1 MVDGDYSSLEPTLK
15 LLADPAVLVQA
26 WKKAHTYIRSHN
38 WFADSLELDLSTI
51 RLHDLIAEWSEL
63 LTPSNIKQY
72 RPDPM
77 RVVPAPKTCE
87 WKLEDGWRPQEADK
101 FRLRPLAHLSI
112 RDQTVAMAALICM
125 ANHIETKQGDPTHS
139 LTMENRLKCVSYGN
153 RLVCSY
159 VDGKANFRWGNAKLY
174 RQYFEDY
181 QSFVRR
187 PEFIRQEA
195 FSGSDQWAIVQA
207 DLSRFYDRI
216 SREALVSRLETLFAE
231 TANVLKPPQ
240 QRFFNTLRQLFDWHW
255 HEEDSDLASHLCGT
269 NPDGGLP
276 QGLAASGFF
285 ANAYLLDFDAAIAG
299 MFDKKIEGRSWKIID
314 YCRYVDDMRFVVK
327 FTGRRAKGF
336 RDQIVEMINDCLE
349 QHAPELDLNPD
360 KTSVTFGGSHE
371 SSLPVADAM
380 QSVTRSVSGPL
391 DTDTAIHALEVL
403 DGLLA
408 VSKAKTTKLEPT
420 ETGADK
426 EIRRAFAVD
435 PDVRI
440 DSLERFVAHRWRKVF
455 RELRLM
461 ADDGDGSE
469 SDLRFGRMMLDRRA
483 KTFAAEL
490 LRKWMFDPSNV
501 RLLRVSLDL
510 VPDEEHLDLVLKL
523 LLAALEDSD
532 CPKDIRTC
540 VQYVAA
546 EVLRAGATETG
557 FVRDNDTLPMNV
569 DLFAYRARLQDFANK
584 LLDDKAHHPWYLT
597 QQALLFLA
605 VIDQPPPPED
615 VSSSNEELKYEE
627 LHRVLRGQWPTA
639 FNESENVG
647 LALVAYRIV
656 GATENV
662 VKAVS
667 SWINDSEMT
676 DVLEQLHYLAE
687 EDELFWQAIKNLP
700 RRKQQ
705 FWKKLI
711 RSFGWSDPSS
721 ESVWKPIED
730 DETCY
735 TLSQLILSPD
745 NPFQDEIAALRLI
758 EALSQKWSQRKTR
771 RDSGEGVLTP
781 SRIRITCKSWN
792 SLRDPSISV
801 DLNLTI
807 ALPEEW
813 QDPRFDSPTWCKKKD
828 RWKRDVGQILRA
840 AVIGKTDFT
849 QPFCTPHVVQGCSRY
864 RGVSSGWFKRKHGL
878 FSDRQGLGHRML
890 PVSPWLAELVGRL
903 LDWPGTNYRSE
914 LVELPLDFTAG
925 ELREC
930 VRRHITVLNESFCRL
945 SGMPLYTFPVSN
957 PDELSET
964 TKLRVAFVQTALPRQ
979 GEFKDDLTQSSHATR
994 SRHRRHLTSMLR
1006 LLLRKLDV
1014 RASYKGKRESIDL
1027 VLFPELSVHVD
1038 DIFHVERFAD
1048 SLKCLVFCGLV
1059 FHDHPNDPTK
1069 LINSGL
1075 WIIPTKTSDG
1085 RSMRYVEQGKM
1096 HLSRME
1102 SNPHIVGYRPC
1113 QWLLEYRRTNSPPW
1127 KLSASIC
1134 YDATDLRLA
1143 ADLRNQS
1150 DAFIVSA
1157 LNPDIGTFDAMVAAL
1172 HYHMYQHVLLVNS
1185 AEFGGSTTQAPYK
1198 EPFRKTI
1205 LHQHGMDQA
1214 SVSVFELDLDRF
1226 KNGLAFVNADG
1237 PELPP
1242 PTLHPAKYPPAGF
1255 DRP

>member
-1 MVDGDYSSLEPTLK
+1 MAGGDYSSLRPSLK

-26 WKKAHTYIRSHN
+26 WKKAHAFIRSHN

-63 LTPSNIKQY
+63 LAPSQIKNY
-72 RPDPM
+72 SPEPM
-77 RVVPAPKTCE
+77 RIVPAPKTSE
-87 WKLEDGWRPQEADK
+87 WKVEDGWRPKDPEK
-101 FRLRPLAHLSI
+101 FRLRPLAHLTI

-125 ANHIETKQGDPTHS
+125 ANLVETKQGDPTQTIT
-139 LTMENRLKCVSYGN
+139 LENRHKCVSYGN

-159 VDGKANFRWGNAKLY
+159 SDGKADFRWGNAKLY

-187 PEFIRQEA
+187 PERIRQEA
-195 FSGSDQWAIVQA
+195 FSDSDQWAIVQA
-207 DLSRFYDRI
+207 DLSRFYDRV
-216 SREALVSRLETLFAE
+216 SRDALVLRLETLFGEAFG
-231 TANVLKPPQ
+231 VLKTQ
-240 QRFFNTLRQLFDWHW
+240 EQRFFKTLRQMFNWQWH
-255 HEEDSDLASHLCGT
+255 DDDRDLAGELCGT

-285 ANAYLLDFDAAIAG
+285 ANAYLLDFDAAIAS
-299 MFDKKIEGRSWKIID
+299 MFDQPIEGRSWRIVD
-314 YCRYVDDMRFVVK
+314 YCRYVDDMRFVIK
-327 FTGRRAKGF
+327 FTGKRAKGF
-336 RDQIVEMINDCLE
+336 RKQIVEVINSFLK
-349 QHAPELDLNPD
+349 QHAPELDLNHD
-360 KTSVTFGGSHE
+360 KTSVTYGGSHE

-380 QSVTRSVSGPL
+380 RSVTRSVSGPL

-408 VSKAKTTKLEPT
+408 VSNAKTMKLDPT

-469 SDLRFGRMMLDRRA
+469 SDLWFGRTMLDRRA

-510 VPDEEHLDLVLKL
+510 VPDEEHLNLVLKL
-523 LLAALEDSD
+523 LSAVLDNDECSLE
-532 CPKDIRTC
+532 IRKC

-557 FVRDNDTLPMNV
+557 FVRDSDALPANI
-569 DLFAYRARLQDFANK
+569 DIEAYRSLLREFANQI
-584 LLDDKAHHPWYLT
+584 LDSKEPHPWYLT

-605 VIDQPPPPED
+605 VIDKPHQT
-615 VSSSNEELKYEE
+615 SSDDQSKYIE
-627 LHRVLRGQWPTA
+627 LHGVLRGQWPRSL
-639 FNESENVG
+639 NESENVG
-647 LALVAYRIV
+647 LTLVAYRIV

-662 VKAVS
+662 VSAVS
-667 SWINDSEMT
+667 NWIKDSEPT
-676 DVLEQLHYLAE
+676 DVMEQLHYLAE
-687 EDELFWQAIKNLP
+687 DDELLWQAIEMLP
-700 RRKQQ
+700 PRKRQ
-705 FWKKLI
+705 FWKTQV
-711 RSFGWSDPSS
+711 RSFGWNAPSS
-721 ESVWKPIED
+721 ESGWRQVEG
-730 DETCY
+730 DETSY
-735 TLSQLILSPD
+735 SLSQLILSPK
-745 NPFQDEIAALRLI
+745 NPFQDEIAALRLVD
-758 EALSQKWSQRKTR
+758 ALAQKWSQRKIR
-771 RDSGEGVLTP
+771 RDSGDGILTP
-781 SRIRITCKSWN
+781 SRIRITCKSWDG
-792 SLRDPSISV
+792 LRDPAASV
-801 DLNLTI
+801 DFNLTI
-807 ALPEEW
+807 SLPDDW
-813 QDPRFDSPTWCKKKD
+813 QDPRFDSPNWCKNAD
-828 RWKRDVGQILRA
+828 RWKRDIGQILRA

-849 QPFCTPHVVQGCSRY
+849 QPFFTPRIVQGCSRY
-864 RGVSSGWFKRKHGL
+864 RGISSGWFKRKHGL

-890 PVSPWLAELVGRL
+890 AVSPWLAEMLGRL
-903 LDWPGTNYRSE
+903 LEWPGTIHRLE
-914 LVELPLDFTAG
+914 LVALPSSFTAG

-930 VRRHITVLNESFCRL
+930 VSRRISVLNKNYCRL

-957 PDELSET
+957 PDELNET
-964 TKLRVAFVQTALPRQ
+964 KKLRVAFVQTALPKQ
-979 GEFKDDLTQSSHATR
+979 SDFKGDLTQSLPATR
-994 SRHRRHLTSMLR
+994 TRHRRHLTSMLR

-1027 VLFPELSVHVD
+1027 VLFPELAVHQD

-1102 SNPHIVGYRPC
+1102 SAPNVVGYRPC

-1127 KLSASIC
+1127 NLSAAIC

-1172 HYHMYQHVLLVNS
+1172 HYHMYQHVLLVNT

-1226 KNGLAFVNADG
+1226 KNGLAFAEDDG
-1237 PELPP
+1237 HKPPLPI
-1242 PTLHPAKYPPAGF
+1242 LHPAKYPPAGF
-1255 DRP
+1255 DRS